1 MKIIWSP
8 RARSDRMRIFQ
19 HIVEDNFSAAGQLD
33 QSFDILAIGL
43 LAFPQQGRPGR
54 LKGTRE
60 LVAHPNYIMVYRLRP
75 SEIEI
80 VRIIHAAQRWP

>member
-43 LAFPQQGRPGR
+43 LAFPQQGRQGR
-54 LKGTRE
+54 LKVTRE
-60 LVAHPNYIMVYRLRP
+60 LIAHPNYIMVYRLRS